1 MSLIPEDR
9 EQLIANYRE
18 KARKIEAEI
27 PLLLANHQLF
37 TAVNRIY
44 YGIYYMLSALALK
57 HGFNTS
63 KHTQL
68 IGWFNKNFVK
78 PEKIK
83 SQYTRYIQEAF
94 EKRMKGDYEILT
106 SFSESEVADLFDKMK
121 ETLQAIEELL

>member
-1 MSLIPEDR
+1 MSVTPEDR
-9 EQLIANYRE
+9 AQLIANYIA
-18 KARKIEAEI
+18 KAQNIESEI
-27 PLLLANHQLF
+27 PVLLENQQLF

-57 HGFNTS
+57 HGFHTS

-78 PEKIK
+78 PQKVER
-83 SQYTRYIQEAF
+83 QYTQYIQETF

-106 SFSESEVADLFDKMK
+106 SFSESEVADLFEKMK
-121 ETLQAIEELL
+121 DTLRAIEQLL